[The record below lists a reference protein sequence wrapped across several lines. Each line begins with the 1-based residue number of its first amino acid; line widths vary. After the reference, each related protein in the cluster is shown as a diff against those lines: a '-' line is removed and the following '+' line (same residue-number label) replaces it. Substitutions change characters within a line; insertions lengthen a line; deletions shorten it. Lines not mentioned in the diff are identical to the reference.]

1 MMVWLFKKSEHIRTI
16 SFLCIAKF
24 FFFGKLLL
32 QKIDKNSIAT
42 LLISS

>member
-16 SFLCIAKF
+16 SFLCIAKKK
-24 FFFGKLLL
+24 GKLLL